1 MDPGERSQR
10 WMGMISAV
18 MMVAG
23 LTLGTFAAAWHGNNV
38 ILTLTPSKVLRT
50 SLATVGFTAL
60 TMVLHEALHGLGM
73 LACGARPRFGAGVM
87 HTGLP
92 YLFTTS
98 EGHLFTRA
106 QCLVIAALPNLLV
119 NSALALLLL
128 WGPHPSW
135 WVVPLAFHLSGC
147 VGDAWL
153 CWAAAHERPGTL
165 IEDLRGGVRVHRL
178 EVRPDRPGADPA
190 S

>member
-1 MDPGERSQR
+1 MTESAGPPLFFESGASWRWVLVGPG
-10 WMGMISAV
+10 
-18 MMVAG
+18 
-23 LTLGTFAAAWHGNNV
+23 
-38 ILTLTPSKVLRT
+38 
-50 SLATVGFTAL
+50 TAL
-60 TMVLHEALHGLGM
+60 AMLLIQLWSGLGM
-73 LACGARPRFGAGVM
+73 
-87 HTGLP
+87 
-92 YLFTTS
+92 
-98 EGHLFTRA
+98 
-106 QCLVIAALPNLLV
+106 Q
-119 NSALALLLL
+119 
-128 WGPHPSW
+128 